1 MVQEWP
7 GPEGIPPDG
16 RAGPGD
22 REECPSPETLEAFR
36 DYTLLRTDRSVWI
49 ELMTDGNQVWVQV
62 ENK

>member
-1 MVQEWP
+1 MPSIGVAE
-7 GPEGIPPDG
+7 
-16 RAGPGD
+16 RGPGD